1 MAAQQKIE
9 FTGVKLKKFSRD
21 QNGGEAQFTANLTQR
36 VSQQL
41 GWGDMRDFEKSI
53 DLEGDLSAQTMTL
66 CAKDSL
72 LAGYEIG
79 VDIGGVASFKGLR
92 REVEGRKNKGFRF
105 DLHFKVKFVD
115 PRACAF
121 LEEYMCKTGDSRGTL
136 TVSYTAQAVQQVL
149 PGGGEASD
157 QAAFQ

>member
-79 VDIGGVASFKGLR
+79 VDIGG
-92 REVEGRKNKGFRF
+92 REFQGPA
-105 DLHFKVKFVD
+105 
-115 PRACAF
+115 PR
-121 LEEYMCKTGDSRGTL
+121 SRGPQKQGL
-136 TVSYTAQAVQQVL
+136 SVRSAL
-149 PGGGEASD
+149 
-157 QAAFQ
+157 